1 MENHQEN
8 FKRTSILNN
17 NNNIQLLTGISSS
30 KERFNNTEIIFSK
43 NNRAGLVAVP
53 TNFTEN
59 LEDLS
64 DRLGNLRFKKAGKEN
79 EGGIDFSSEIKENL
93 LFKNKNGIVEK
104 DFIKKDMKPT
114 GICKQEISVND
125 SKIDSGFQ
133 TWNTHKGL
141 TLNEIEKISKPK
153 IKRLANVCQIFFLD
167 HYFDKLSY
175 LYERQQRTEKFHEW
189 AKKQIESG
197 KLTSSEHAAAWKHHC
212 HTERSTLR
220 KRRAK
225 MKQENFHIIAQIG
238 QGGYGSVHLAQMKDT
253 REVVALKKM
262 SKKLLHKLDEIRHVL
277 TERDILTNS
286 TSPWL
291 VRLLYA
297 FQDPD
302 YLFFAMEYVPGGDFR
317 SLLSNSGVLRD
328 EHAKFYL
335 SEMFMS
341 VDALHR
347 LGYIHRDLKPE
358 NFLIDSKGHIKLTDF
373 GLASGIINSQKIES
387 LKLKLDQIKD
397 LEVPIRSA
405 VERRDIH
412 KTLKMQELNYANSI
426 VGSPDY
432 MAPEILNGHDYDF
445 TVDYWSLGCILF
457 ECLSGY
463 PPFSGKNMNE
473 TWSNLKN
480 WKYALI
486 RPIYDEKEFNIQD
499 DAWEIITKLITSP
512 RRRISSIQEVKE
524 QKYFKHVDWI
534 TLRQQKAPFI
544 PNLDSEFDHGYF
556 DDFTNEDDMLKYKEV
571 YEKQSSVEAMENR
584 HEKIRPTAFVGFTYK
599 HQKMIENS
607 NIRDIPSP
615 IGKLHN
621 REVTFETLF

>member
-1 MENHQEN
+1 MENLQEN
-8 FKRTSILNN
+8 HTRSPILNGN
-17 NNNIQLLTGISSS
+17 LQLSSLSSS
-30 KERFNNTEIIFSK
+30 PSKSHLNTDSLLLR
-43 NNRAGLVAVP
+43 NNRPGLVAVP
-53 TNFTEN
+53 ENFTPN
-59 LEDLS
+59 LEGLS

-79 EGGIDFSSEIKENL
+79 EGCPNFSLETKDNTSLKS
-93 LFKNKNGIVEK
+93 KNGSPEK
-104 DFIKKDMKPT
+104 NGVKKDTKVP
-114 GICKQEISVND
+114 CL
-125 SKIDSGFQ
+125 SKTETSNPEFQ
-133 TWNTHKGL
+133 TWNAHKKL
-141 TLNEIEKISKPK
+141 TLNEIEKITKPGV
-153 IKRLANVCQIFFLD
+153 KRLVNVCQIFFLD
-167 HYFDKLSY
+167 HYFDKLRY
-175 LYERQQRTEKFHEW
+175 LYERQQRTEKFHQW
-189 AKKQIESG
+189 AKKQIEEG
-197 KLTSSEHAAAWKHHC
+197 KLTVSEYTAAWKSHC

-253 REVVALKKM
+253 KEIVALKKM

-317 SLLSNSGVLRD
+317 SLLCNSGILRN

-335 SEMFMS
+335 LEMFMS
-341 VDALHR
+341 VDSLHR

-387 LKLKLDQIKD
+387 LRLKLDQIKD
-397 LEVPIRSA
+397 LEVPVRTAI
-405 VERRDIH
+405 ERRDIH

-457 ECLSGY
+457 ECLTGY

-480 WKYALI
+480 WKYTLI
-486 RPIYDEKEFNIQD
+486 RPVYEEKEFNIQD

-524 QKYFKHVDWI
+524 QKYFKYIDWT
-534 TLRQQKAPFI
+534 TLRQQEPPFV
-544 PNLDSEFDHGYF
+544 PDLDSEFDHGYF
-556 DDFTNEDDMLKYKEV
+556 DDFTSEADMLKYKEV
-571 YEKQSSVEAMENR
+571 YEKQSSVESMEDR
-584 HEKIRPTAFVGFTYK
+584 LEKVRPTTFVGFTYK
-599 HQKMIENS
+599 HQKIVEN
-607 NIRDIPSP
+607 NPIKDIPNSTD
-615 IGKLHN
+615 KLHN

>member
-1 MENHQEN
+1 MSEAQEDYE
-8 FKRTSILNN
+8 RSPILNGN
-17 NNNIQLLTGISSS
+17 SQLPLLSSAS
-30 KERFNNTEIIFSK
+30 KGHLNANSPLSRSS
-43 NNRAGLVAVP
+43 RSGLVAVP
-53 TNFTEN
+53 ENYTTN
-59 LEDLS
+59 LQDLP
-64 DRLGNLRFKKAGKEN
+64 DRFGNLHFKKAGKEN
-79 EGGIDFSSEIKENL
+79 EGQVDFSLESKDNASLKGRSKSPE
-93 LFKNKNGIVEK
+93 KNGTKETKIQ
-104 DFIKKDMKPT
+104 
-114 GICKQEISVND
+114 GIQKTETS
-125 SKIDSGFQ
+125 SSEFQ
-133 TWNTHKGL
+133 TWNTYKKL
-141 TLNEIEKISKPK
+141 TSNEIEKITKQSV
-153 IKRLANVCQIFFLD
+153 KRLVNVCQIFFLD
-167 HYFDKLSY
+167 HYFDKLRY
-175 LYERQQRTEKFHEW
+175 LYERRQRTEKFHEW
-189 AKKQIESG
+189 ARKQIEEG
-197 KLTSSEHAAAWKHHC
+197 KLTVSEYTAAWKCHC

-253 REVVALKKM
+253 KEIVALKKM

-317 SLLSNSGVLRD
+317 SLLCNSGILRD
-328 EHAKFYL
+328 EHARFYL

-341 VDALHR
+341 VDSLHR

-358 NFLIDSKGHIKLTDF
+358 NFLIDSKGNIKLTDF

-387 LKLKLDQIKD
+387 LRLKLDQIKD

-412 KTLKMQELNYANSI
+412 RTLKMQELNYANSI

-457 ECLSGY
+457 ECLTGY

-480 WKYALI
+480 WKYTLI
-486 RPIYDEKEFNIQD
+486 RPVYEEKEFNIHD

-524 QKYFKHVDWI
+524 QKYFKHIDWT
-534 TLRQQKAPFI
+534 TLRQQEAPFV
-544 PNLDSEFDHGYF
+544 PDLDSEFDHGYF
-556 DDFTNEDDMLKYKEV
+556 DDFTNENDMLKYKEV
-571 YEKQSSVEAMENR
+571 YEKQSSVESMEDR
-584 HEKIRPTAFVGFTYK
+584 HEKVPLTTFVGFTYK
-599 HQKMIENS
+599 HQKVVEN
-607 NIRDIPSP
+607 NHIQDIPTS
-615 IGKLHN
+615 IDKLHN
-621 REVTFETLF
+621 REVTFKTLF

>member
-1 MENHQEN
+1 MENLQES
-8 FKRTSILNN
+8 FKGCPVLNEN
-17 NNNIQLLTGISSS
+17 MQQFPFSSS
-30 KERFNNTEIIFSK
+30 PSK
-43 NNRAGLVAVP
+43 SHLSTDSLSRNSRSGLVAVP
-53 TNFTEN
+53 ENFTTN
-59 LEDLS
+59 LDGLY

-79 EGGIDFSSEIKENL
+79 EGRFDSSEIKENL
-93 LFKNKNGIVEK
+93 SLKNKNISPEK
-104 DFIKKDMKPT
+104 NSLKKDARLV
-114 GICKQEISVND
+114 GVQKQEELPSD
-125 SKIDSGFQ
+125 LKPDSGVQ
-133 TWNTHKGL
+133 TWSTHKGL
-141 TLNEIEKISKPK
+141 TLAEMEKISKPK
-153 IKRLANVCQIFFLD
+153 VKRLVNVCQIFFLD
-167 HYFDKLSY
+167 HYFDKLRY

-189 AKKQIESG
+189 AKKQIEEG
-197 KLTSSEHAAAWKHHC
+197 KLTCSEHAAAWKCHC
-212 HTERSTLR
+212 HAERSTLR

-225 MKQENFHIIAQIG
+225 MKQENFYIVAQIG

-253 REVVALKKM
+253 KEIVALKKM

-297 FQDPD
+297 FQDPN

-317 SLLSNSGVLRD
+317 SLLCNSGVLRD

-387 LKLKLDQIKD
+387 LRLKLDQIKD

-405 VERRDIH
+405 TERRDLH

-432 MAPEILNGHDYDF
+432 MAPEVLNGHDYDF

-457 ECLSGY
+457 ECLTGY

-480 WKYALI
+480 WKHTLV
-486 RPIYDEKEFNIQD
+486 RPFYEEKEFNIQD
-499 DAWEIITKLITSP
+499 EAWEIITRLITSP

-524 QKYFKHVDWI
+524 QKYFKHVNW
-534 TLRQQKAPFI
+534 TMLRQQEAPFV
-544 PNLDSEFDHGYF
+544 PDLDSEFDHGYF
-556 DDFTNEDDMLKYKEV
+556 DDFTNESDMLKYKEV
-571 YEKQSSVEAMENR
+571 YEKQSSVEAMEDR
-584 HEKIRPTAFVGFTYK
+584 HDKIRPSVFVGFTYK
-599 HQKMIENS
+599 HQKAVEN
-607 NIRDIPSP
+607 NGIHGVPSP
-615 IGKLHN
+615 VDKLHD

>member
-1 MENHQEN
+1 MSGIQEN
-8 FKRTSILNN
+8 YEGSPTLNGSS
-17 NNNIQLLTGISSS
+17 QLPLLSSS
-30 KERFNNTEIIFSK
+30 ASKGHLNTNSLHSR
-43 NNRAGLVAVP
+43 NSRSGLVAVP
-53 TNFTEN
+53 ENFTKN
-59 LEDLS
+59 LQGLP
-64 DRLGNLRFKKAGKEN
+64 DRLGNLHFKKAGKEN
-79 EGGIDFSSEIKENL
+79 EGQIDFSLESKDSTSLKGISRSPE
-93 LFKNKNGIVEK
+93 KNG
-104 DFIKKDMKPT
+104 MKEAKIQ
-114 GICKQEISVND
+114 GIQKTEASN
-125 SKIDSGFQ
+125 SEFQ
-133 TWNTHKGL
+133 TWNTHKKL
-141 TLNEIEKISKPK
+141 TSNEMEKITKPSV
-153 IKRLANVCQIFFLD
+153 KRLVNVCQIFFLD
-167 HYFDKLSY
+167 HYFDKLRY
-175 LYERQQRTEKFHEW
+175 LCERQQRIEKFHEW
-189 AKKQIESG
+189 ARKQIEEG
-197 KLTSSEHAAAWKHHC
+197 KLTASEYTAAWKCHC

-253 REVVALKKM
+253 KEIVALKKM

-317 SLLSNSGVLRD
+317 SLLCNSGILRD

-341 VDALHR
+341 VDSLHR

-387 LKLKLDQIKD
+387 LRLKLDQIKD
-397 LEVPIRSA
+397 LEVPTRTA
-405 VERRDIH
+405 VERRNIH
-412 KTLKMQELNYANSI
+412 RTLKMQELNYANSI

-457 ECLSGY
+457 ECLTGY

-480 WKYALI
+480 WKYTLV
-486 RPIYDEKEFNIQD
+486 RPVYEEKEFNIHD
-499 DAWEIITKLITSP
+499 DAWEIITKLITNP

-524 QKYFKHVDWI
+524 QKYFKHIDWT
-534 TLRQQKAPFI
+534 TLRQQEAPFV
-544 PNLDSEFDHGYF
+544 PDLDSEFDHGYF
-556 DDFTNEDDMLKYKEV
+556 DDFTNENDMLKYKEV
-571 YEKQSSVEAMENR
+571 YEKQSSVESMEDR
-584 HEKIRPTAFVGFTYK
+584 LEKVPPTTFVGFTYK
-599 HQKMIENS
+599 HQKIIES
-607 NIRDIPSP
+607 NHIQDIPTSVD
-615 IGKLHN
+615 KLRN

>member
-1 MENHQEN
+1 MEDIQGDFRGSPILRNAIQHQ
-8 FKRTSILNN
+8 TL
-17 NNNIQLLTGISSS
+17 SSPKGHLS
-30 KERFNNTEIIFSK
+30 TDSMLSR
-43 NNRAGLVAVP
+43 NNRLGLVAVP
-53 TNFTEN
+53 ENFTTSIESI
-59 LEDLS
+59 S

-79 EGGIDFSSEIKENL
+79 EGRFDSSEIKDNL
-93 LFKNKNGIVEK
+93 SLKNKNESPEK
-104 DFIKKDMKPT
+104 NSSKREEKLLEVQ
-114 GICKQEISVND
+114 KQENLDLDTRLESRI
-125 SKIDSGFQ
+125 Q

-141 TLNEIEKISKPK
+141 TLTEMEKISKPK
-153 IKRLANVCQIFFLD
+153 IKRLVNVFFLD
-167 HYFDKLSY
+167 HYFDKLRY

-189 AKKQIESG
+189 AKKQIKEG
-197 KLTSSEHAAAWKHHC
+197 KLTSSEHAAAWKCHC

-253 REVVALKKM
+253 KEIVALKKM

-291 VRLLYA
+291 VSLLYA

-317 SLLSNSGVLRD
+317 SLLCNSGVLRD

-387 LKLKLDQIKD
+387 LRLKLDQIKN

-405 VERRDIH
+405 IERRDIH

-457 ECLSGY
+457 ECLTGY
-463 PPFSGKNMNE
+463 PPFSGKDVNE

-480 WKYALI
+480 WKYTLI
-486 RPIYDEKEFNIQD
+486 RPVYEEKEFNIQD
-499 DAWEIITKLITSP
+499 NTWEIITKLITSP
-512 RRRISSIQEVKE
+512 RRRLSSIQEVKE
-524 QKYFKHVDWI
+524 QKYFKYIDWT
-534 TLRQQKAPFI
+534 TLRQQEAPFV
-544 PNLDSEFDHGYF
+544 PDLDSEFDHGYF

-571 YEKQSSVEAMENR
+571 YEKQSSVEAMEDR
-584 HEKIRPTAFVGFTYK
+584 YEKIRPSVFVGFTYK
-599 HQKMIENS
+599 HQKVVES
-607 NIRDIPSP
+607 NGIQEVPNP
-615 IGKLHN
+615 INKLHD
-621 REVTFETLF
+621 REVTFKTSF